1 MKRIKQI
8 NMKFKVKKMR
18 DSLWFLKNV
27 FLRNVCLKNV
37 YLKSI
42 SRVMFA
48 YGCVGAFG
56 FSASTWSAGYLEMP
70 STLDVPSLETDSLLL
85 DLDVPPLR
93 DRDPDPQ
100 GGPRL
105 NITEFRLQ
113 GLVEYPE
120 LGITRANIIERV
132 EAIRFSLMKQDE
144 LGKWGYTEE
153 EVSEIADMMGDLEG
167 TIQDEHV
174 GPLEVQKLVFL
185 IREQRRRR
193 GVTLGMIELVA
204 DEITQF
210 YREKGFILAKAYI
223 PEQKVRGGV
232 VTLTLLLG
240 ELGGVTIPNENRV
253 STPLIKRAFSQY
265 MNKPVT
271 SERLEEAL
279 YLVND
284 IPGLRARSVL
294 APGSQIGDTNLNIN
308 IQEEKRYS
316 SNVRLD
322 NFGSEETSKNRLYG
336 DIYLH
341 NPSGLGDELY
351 VALLKTYS
359 PDNSTF
365 GAIRYSSYWGMPRLR
380 TSIGYSTND
389 FISQNT
395 QGDSDIPL
403 FTGESQVADISMDYV
418 VTRRRVK
425 NITVGIKHSNIDTL
439 IVSTE
444 GSVQKT
450 SLRVKFDFLNQKRR
464 HLYLGEVA
472 LHSVASESLEFT
484 GVRDI
489 RYPMLTYG
497 VSRLSFP
504 NIPFTDIP
512 TRMLLSTSGQFSG
525 QSTSNVTQFNL
536 TGVGRAR
543 AFSVNGV
550 QGDDGL
556 FASVDWI
563 FSLPKLGN
571 ATFFGAPLHTVFQPY
586 IFADYS
592 YGKTYAVDSTGTD
605 SVNANVADIGAGIK
619 IDYAGVKANVFFGSV
634 ILDNKTSSSEEDEDN
649 TTPTS
654 TFNFEISYAF

>member
-1 MKRIKQI
+1 MQRIKQI
-8 NMKFKVKKMR
+8 HMMVEVKKMR
-18 DSLWFLKNV
+18 KFLLFLKSP
-27 FLRNVCLKNV
+27 FLNTTLSVIRAAGCAC
-37 YLKSI
+37 I
-42 SRVMFA
+42 AGFA
-48 YGCVGAFG
+48 VNA
-56 FSASTWSAGYLEMP
+56 WSAGYLEMP

-132 EAIRFSLMKQDE
+132 EAIRFSLMRQDE

-193 GVTLGMIELVA
+193 GVTLGMVELVA

-240 ELGGVTIPNENRV
+240 ELGSVTIPNENRV
-253 STPLIKRAFSQY
+253 SIPLIKRSFTGS

-316 SNVRLD
+316 SNIRLD

-395 QGDSDIPL
+395 QGDSDVPL
-403 FTGESQVADISMDYV
+403 FTGESQVSDISMDYV
-418 VTRRRVK
+418 ITRRRVK

-444 GSVQKT
+444 GSVQQT

-497 VSRLSFP
+497 ISRLSFP
-504 NIPFTDIP
+504 TIPFTDIP

-525 QSTSNVTQFNL
+525 ESTSNVTQFNL

-550 QGDDGL
+550 QGDDGI

-571 ATFFGAPLHTVFQPY
+571 ATFFGTPLHQVFQPY
-586 IFADYS
+586 VFADYG
-592 YGKTYAVDSTGTD
+592 YGKTYAIDSTGTD
-605 SVNANVADIGAGIK
+605 SVNSNVADVGAGIK
-619 IDYAGVKANVFFGSV
+619 MDYAGVKANMFFGSV
-634 ILDNKTSSSEEDEDN
+634 VLDNKTASTTEEEAG

-654 TFNFEISYAF
+654 TFNFEVSYAF

>member
-1 MKRIKQI
+1 MQRIKQI
-8 NMKFKVKKMR
+8 HMMVEVKKMR
-18 DSLWFLKNV
+18 KFLLFLKAP
-27 FLRNVCLKNV
+27 FLNTTLSVIRAV
-37 YLKSI
+37 
-42 SRVMFA
+42 
-48 YGCVGAFG
+48 GCACIAG
-56 FSASTWSAGYLEMP
+56 FTVNTWSAGYLEMP

-120 LGITRANIIERV
+120 LGITRKNIIERV
-132 EAIRFSLMKQDE
+132 ESIRFALMKQDE

-185 IREQRRRR
+185 IREQRRKR

-240 ELGGVTIPNENRV
+240 ELGSVTIPNENRV
-253 STPLIKRAFSQY
+253 STPLIKRSFTRS
-265 MNKPVT
+265 MHKPVT

-316 SNVRLD
+316 SNIRLD
-322 NFGSEETSKNRLYG
+322 KFGSEETSKNRLYG
-336 DIYLH
+336 DVYLH

-403 FTGESQVADISMDYV
+403 FTGESQVSDISMDYV
-418 VTRRRVK
+418 ITRRRVK

-439 IVSTE
+439 VVSTE
-444 GSVQKT
+444 GSVQLT

-497 VSRLSFP
+497 ISRLSFP
-504 NIPFTDIP
+504 NIPFTNIP

-550 QGDDGL
+550 QSDDGL

-571 ATFFGAPLHTVFQPY
+571 AAFFGTPLHQVFQPY
-586 IFADYS
+586 IFADYG
-592 YGKTYAVDSTGTD
+592 YGKIYAIDSTGTD
-605 SVNANVADIGAGIK
+605 SINANVANIGAGIK
-619 IDYAGVKANVFFGSV
+619 MDYAGIKANMFFGSV
-634 ILDNKTSSSEEDEDN
+634 VLDNKTTSATEEETD